1 MTEITRE
8 ELAHALDRSQAQA
21 RAPVAPPVVLE
32 ALPDKYF
39 RKGHLPGARR
49 IDYLAAVDQVAALGV
64 AHDTDIVVYCA
75 SMTCENSHIA
85 AGALTAAGYH
95 RVRVYREGKQGWQ
108 DAGLALERD
117 ER

>member
-1 MTEITRE
+1 MTEITRD
-8 ELAHALDRSQAQA
+8 ELTQALHRASAQVRDRA
-21 RAPVAPPVVLE
+21 APPIVLE

-49 IDYLAAVDQVAALGV
+49 IDYLSAVEQVAALGV
-64 AHDTDIVVYCA
+64 ARDADIVVYCA
-75 SMTCENSHIA
+75 STTCENSHVA
-85 AGALTAAGYH
+85 AGALAAAGYH

-117 ER
+117 SG